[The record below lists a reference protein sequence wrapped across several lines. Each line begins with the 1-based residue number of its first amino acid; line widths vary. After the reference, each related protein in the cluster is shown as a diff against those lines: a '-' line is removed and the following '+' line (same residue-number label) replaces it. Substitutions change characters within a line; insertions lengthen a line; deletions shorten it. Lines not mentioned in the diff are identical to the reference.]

1 MLQPYTSAACGLPAV
16 ATAADGRIDAAMLA
30 SGENRGD
37 ALTLRQVS
45 VPVATSRAAPPAVS
59 VIVCAFTEDRWE
71 DLSRAV
77 DSLHQQTEQ
86 AREIIVVIDH
96 CPGLL
101 HRARRDL
108 TGVTVV
114 PNRFGKGLSG
124 GRNTGV
130 LAASGDVIAFLDD
143 DAAADPGWIAAISDC
158 YRDPRVLGV
167 GGLVEPAWDNGRPSW
182 FPPELDWVVGC
193 SYRGLPEVSAP
204 VRNFIGAN
212 MSLRRE
218 VLDRLGGFSVALG
231 RVGSVPLGCEETEL
245 CLRASQLHPEGVLL
259 YEPAASV
266 SHRVRA
272 KRATWAYLRS
282 RCYAEGL
289 SKATVAKLAGSRR
302 ALASERSYVRSV
314 IPRAVI
320 MALTGAVRGR
330 RAGLATAL
338 VLIGAV
344 ATTATGYA
352 VAMLAASGTSR
363 YAAGTV
369 HRQTGLRTVSAP
381 SAEEHPVG
389 RKAA

>member
-1 MLQPYTSAACGLPAV
+1 M
-16 ATAADGRIDAAMLA
+16 
-30 SGENRGD
+30 
-37 ALTLRQVS
+37 
-45 VPVATSRAAPPAVS
+45 
-59 VIVCAFTEDRWE
+59 IVCAFTEDRWE

-86 AREIIVVIDH
+86 AKEIIVVIDH

-108 TGVTVV
+108 MGVTVI
-114 PNRFGKGLSG
+114 PNSSGKGLSG
-124 GRNTGV
+124 GRNTGT

-158 YRDPRVLGV
+158 YQDPRVLGV
-167 GGLVEPAWDNGRPSW
+167 GGLVKPAWDNGRPSW

-193 SYRGLPEVSAP
+193 SYRGLTEVSAP

-212 MSLRRE
+212 MSFRRE
-218 VLDRLGGFSVALG
+218 VLDQLGGFSADLG
-231 RVGSVPLGCEETEL
+231 RVGAIPLGCEETEL

-272 KRATWAYLRS
+272 KRASWAYLRS

-302 ALASERSYVRSV
+302 ALASERAYMRSV
-314 IPRAVI
+314 IPRALVT
-320 MALTGAVRGR
+320 ALTGAARGQ

-338 VLIGAV
+338 ALIGAV
-344 ATTATGYA
+344 VITGTGYA
-352 VAMLAASGTSR
+352 VGRLAASTKAR
-363 YAAGTV
+363 YAVGTV
-369 HRQTGLRTVSAP
+369 TGRYVRRLGPRHEFGFWRP
-381 SAEEHPVG
+381 L
-389 RKAA
+389 